1 MLPAIQLAATST
13 LDILRA
19 VARVPG
25 GGSSAK
31 NRVKDAINRVYVRSQ
46 ELGLLER
53 LPAFDEEYA
62 DYPELRVFEQRHAEI
77 RAECEM
83 LLRQRERITD
93 VKALGG
99 GYTSGGI
106 HTIAWKAFMFKAG
119 RFVEP
124 NCALAPRTAAILRGL
139 PSVHNAFFSI
149 IEPHQYI
156 TPHWGYYKGF
166 VRYHLGVII
175 PEDNARKQCW
185 LRVNADA
192 TDNAQRDKSLVDRGQ
207 KHYWKNGRGFVF
219 DDTYL
224 HDAAN
229 ESDQVR
235 VVLWLDV
242 ERKMPAALSL
252 YNRAILSALYL
263 EPSIRRI
270 RTNAEVAWQ

>member
-13 LDILRA
+13 VDILRA

-31 NRVKDAINRVYVRSQ
+31 SRVKDAVNRVYARSQ

-62 DYPELRVFEQRHAEI
+62 DYPELRVLEERYPEI

-124 NCALAPRTAAILRGL
+124 NCALAPKTAEILRGL

-166 VRYHLGVII
+166 VRYHLGVVI
-175 PEDNARKQCW
+175 PENNARKQCW

-192 TDNAQRDKSLVDRGQ
+192 IDNAQRDKSLVERGQ
-207 KHYWKNGRGFVF
+207 KQYWKNGRGFIF

-229 ESDQVR
+229 ESDEVR
-235 VVLWLDV
+235 
-242 ERKMPAALSL
+242 
-252 YNRAILSALYL
+252 
-263 EPSIRRI
+263 
-270 RTNAEVAWQ
+270 